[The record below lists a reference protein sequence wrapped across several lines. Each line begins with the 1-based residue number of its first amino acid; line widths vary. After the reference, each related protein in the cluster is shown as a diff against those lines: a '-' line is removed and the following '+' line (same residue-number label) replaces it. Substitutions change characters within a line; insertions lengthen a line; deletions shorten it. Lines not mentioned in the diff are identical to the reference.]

1 VSRPIA
7 ATAER
12 HRIRLG
18 GTVGNRLLTSAT
30 GLVLA
35 ALLAAEGVTILWLGD
50 LRTEHMFIGLV
61 LIGPVALK
69 LASTGYR
76 FARYY
81 TRAPRYRAEGPPLL
95 PLRLLAP
102 FLVVTTL
109 LILASGVLLLIV
121 GHRSDLV
128 LELHKV
134 AFIVWSACFGVHFLW
149 YLPRAWRT
157 LAAGVRA
164 SRPERA
170 SGSGLRGL
178 LLGAAL
184 GGGTALALAL
194 LPTVEAWH
202 R

>member
-1 VSRPIA
+1 MAIARPR
-7 ATAER
+7 E
-12 HRIRLG
+12 RLG
-18 GTVGNRLLTSAT
+18 GTSGNRLLTSAT

-35 ALLAAEGVTILWLGD
+35 ALLAAEGVTILWMGG

-81 TRAPRYRAEGPPLL
+81 TRSPRYRAEGPPLL

-102 FLVVTTL
+102 VLAATTL
-109 LILASGVLLLIV
+109 LIFASGVLLLIA
-121 GHRSDLV
+121 GHRSGLL

-149 YLPRAWRT
+149 YLPRAWT
-157 LAAGVRA
+157 ALAMRVR
-164 SRPERA
+164 
-170 SGSGLRGL
+170 SGRVPGSSLRML

-184 GGGTALALAL
+184 GGGTVLALAL
-194 LPTVEAWH
+194 LSTIEAWH
-202 R
+202 RGR